1 MFYIIC
7 TILAFIV
14 GIGGGITLCMS
25 AMTHKVMARWNNG
38 VRCMYQIGDSM
49 MIITEIQ
56 EINTEDNNAVFAIVE
71 RR

>member
-14 GIGGGITLCMS
+14 GIGGGITLYAS
-25 AMTHKVMARWNNG
+25 LLTHKVMARWNNG

-56 EINTEDNNAVFAIVE
+56 EIETENNNAVFAIVE